1 MERLPQGVFDI
12 IGSYCDFSLDEIKI
26 WPAGRPRR
34 NVSSV
39 NKLFAANFYD
49 SILKQ
54 KLACMPMHSAPIW
67 RMLTDNVWDLE
78 LRLQNFKVWDDE
90 DEEFLDYLLEEF
102 KFWSQQV
109 SHFGNWR
116 LNNPKSCVELIV
128 YKPPVRIGAA
138 IAL

>member
-39 NKLFAANFYD
+39 NKFFAANFYD

-54 KLACMPMHSAPIW
+54 KLACMPICSVPIW
-67 RMLTDNVWDLE
+67 CVLTDNVWDSE
-78 LRLQNFKVWDDE
+78 LRLGNFKVWDAE

-109 SHFGNWR
+109 SHFENWW
-116 LNNPKSCVELIV
+116 LNNPKSRVELIV
-128 YKPPVRIGAA
+128 YQPPARIGAA
-138 IAL
+138 VAL

>member
-54 KLACMPMHSAPIW
+54 KLAVMPMRSVPIW
-67 RMLTDNVWDLE
+67 CVLTEHVWDLE
-78 LRLQNFKVWDDE
+78 LRLGNFKVWDDE

-109 SHFGNWR
+109 DHFESWWMD
-116 LNNPKSCVELIV
+116 NPKSRVELIV
-128 YKPPVRIGAA
+128 CQPPARIGVT
-138 IAL
+138 L